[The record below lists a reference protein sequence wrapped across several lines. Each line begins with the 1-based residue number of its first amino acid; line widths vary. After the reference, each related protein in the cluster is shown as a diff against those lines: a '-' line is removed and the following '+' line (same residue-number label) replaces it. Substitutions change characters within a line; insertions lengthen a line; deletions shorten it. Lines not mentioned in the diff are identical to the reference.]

1 MALRSALKSIVV
13 IFIILSCLCLVTDAR
28 PVSTYGGEI
37 YSQISNDPNSP
48 VLSFGDEFDLPI
60 PADQNDSKGWM
71 VDATIEVDEHLTIDD
86 IDIGIDLTHDNVSDL
101 QIIIVSPAGTE
112 VCLTSNDPSSVSA
125 EGDEI
130 LDIVFDDEAESA
142 FPDSAVPQDPLS
154 AFDGEDAFG
163 TWHVRIY
170 DAHYADTGS
179 LDSVEIMIT
188 IPEPATAIIFI
199 FGIAFTTLIKSRR

>member
-13 IFIILSCLCLVTDAR
+13 IFFIFSWFCLSATAS

-86 IDIGIDLTHDNVSDL
+86 IDIGIGLTHDSLSDL
-101 QIIIVSPAGTE
+101 QIIIVSPDGTE

-130 LDIVFDDEAESA
+130 LDIVFDDEAET

-170 DAHYADTGS
+170 DAHYADTGT